1 MEKAAYSS
9 LLPFHP
15 LPSSYLQG
23 EGRGHRWWLLQ
34 AQGSQKSRLLVHGSR
49 DRGIKMALI
58 VPKYACCLS
67 SNCHDFPGYHSEPL
81 FSLPVS
87 AEVLTVLF
95 HNSTNVFFSTHSSQE
110 SVSTSFIYFYFK
122 YCLKGYIIFKSYFLH
137 KCILNMYFQLSNS
150 QSLQIWILRKT
161 YCNHMPLVTFLI
173 FSKGTVQIHNS

>member
-49 DRGIKMALI
+49 DRGIKKAS
-58 VPKYACCLS
+58 LS
-67 SNCHDFPGYHSEPL
+67 QNMPAAYLPTVITFQDTILNHYSPFQFQLEFLRS
-81 FSLPVS
+81 FSTTQPMS
-87 AEVLTVLF
+87 
-95 HNSTNVFFSTHSSQE
+95 FSTHSSQE
-110 SVSTSFIYFYFK
+110 SLSTSFIYFYFK
-122 YCLKGYIIFKSYFLH
+122 YCLKGCIIFKSYFLH

-161 YCNHMPLVTFLI
+161 YCNHMPLVTSLI